1 MAKNTSWL
9 EYDWQLDGE
18 PARFGVELSFYR
30 TAPDEQH
37 PFVCYLCF
45 QRLDEKELTPADLK
59 RIASVAAACAKKI
72 KLLPAGFVQT
82 GTLRQYYF
90 YTASKEQYDV
100 LKALS
105 EKERKLL
112 VRVGGKREDD
122 WATYFKLLYPNEV
135 KLQTVK
141 NREQVEKLRRI
152 GDNVEASRRINLH
165 VSFRTEQQRL
175 LFEETARQAGFAIG
189 SPEFHSEYELPNGAV
204 LYRISTLKQADIDAL
219 TVRTVKLL
227 QKLDGRLLYWDC
239 NIVPKSVKKR
249 I

>member
-1 MAKNTSWL
+1 MAKQSSWL

-30 TAPDEQH
+30 TAPDENH
-37 PFVCYLCF
+37 PFVCYLCC
-45 QRLDEKELTPADLK
+45 QRTDEGELTPKDVQ
-59 RIASVAAACAKKI
+59 RITQLSARCAARV

-82 GTLRQYYF
+82 GNLRQYYF
-90 YTASKEQYDV
+90 YTSSKDEYDQ

-105 EKERKLL
+105 VKEKKYL

-141 NREQVEKLRRI
+141 NAEQLDKMRRI
-152 GDNVEASRRINLH
+152 GDNLEASRRINLH

-189 SPEFHSEYELPNGAV
+189 DAEYHSEYELPNGV
-204 LYRISTLKQADIDAL
+204 VVYRISTLKPEEIDAL
-219 TVRTVKLL
+219 TVRTVKLA
-227 QKLDGRLLYWDC
+227 QKLDGRLVYWDC